1 MQKGLGFLNE
11 TRIYLAAQP
20 IARQSL
26 CRPFIPFL
34 TFFFHPPYTS
44 LLMFKKLSRLS
55 RPWLIFLAITAWLLF
70 MVLSF
75 ILAYSYARSVA
86 ANDGVEIPTLWQ
98 FLFGY

>member
-1 MQKGLGFLNE
+1 
-11 TRIYLAAQP
+11 
-20 IARQSL
+20 
-26 CRPFIPFL
+26 
-34 TFFFHPPYTS
+34 
-44 LLMFKKLSRLS
+44 MFKKLSRLS
-55 RPWLIFLAITAWLLF
+55 RPWLIFLAITAWLLV

>member
-1 MQKGLGFLNE
+1 MPPVYPFLN
-11 TRIYLAAQP
+11 LP
-20 IARQSL
+20 
-26 CRPFIPFL
+26 
-34 TFFFHPPYTS
+34 FHPPYTS

-55 RPWLIFLAITAWLLF
+55 RPWLIFLAITAWLLV

-98 FLFGY
+98 FLFGD

>member
-55 RPWLIFLAITAWLLF
+55 SPWLIFLSIAAWLLL
-70 MVLSF
+70 MALSF
-75 ILAYSYARSVA
+75 ILAYSYVRSMA

-98 FLFGY
+98 FLFGD